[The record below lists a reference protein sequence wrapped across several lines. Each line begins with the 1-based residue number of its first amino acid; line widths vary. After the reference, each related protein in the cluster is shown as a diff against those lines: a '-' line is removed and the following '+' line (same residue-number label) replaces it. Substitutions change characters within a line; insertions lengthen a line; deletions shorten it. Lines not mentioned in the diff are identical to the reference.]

1 MRKDKIENIAEITG
15 LSPITIKRFF
25 KENDYIKLVSEN
37 KDYPPIEQEKISI
50 IGKVIGL
57 IRLKI

>member
-25 KENDYIKLVSEN
+25 YTPDKLR
-37 KDYPPIEQEKISI
+37 IETLRQIM
-50 IGKVIGL
+50 
-57 IRLKI
+57 